1 MFDYRWLETVLDKLA
16 AVYVSLDVPQQ
27 NRMAA
32 GVERF
37 NERLAA
43 DPLDLGES
51 RGGGYRVAFTPL
63 LMVTFHVNEAA
74 RRVRV
79 TDVTRFGR

>member
-27 NRMAA
+27 NRVAA

-37 NERLAA
+37 NARLAA

-51 RGGGYRVAFTPL
+51 RGGGYRVAFIPL
-63 LMVTFHVNEAA
+63 LMVTFHVHEAA

-79 TDVTRFGR
+79 TDVTRCGR